1 MSLEAHIEA
10 LKVKHSTL
18 ETKIEQENNRPMPDD
33 ALVHTLKR
41 EKLHVKDEIER
52 LKH

>member
-10 LKVKHSTL
+10 LKEKHAVL
-18 ETKIEQENNRPMPDD
+18 EMKIEEENNRPMPDD
-33 ALVHTLKR
+33 AVVHTLKR

-52 LKH
+52 LRH

>member
-10 LKVKHSTL
+10 LKEKHAVL
-18 ETKIEQENNRPMPDD
+18 ETKIEAESSRPMPDD

-52 LKH
+52 LRH

>member
-10 LKVKHSTL
+10 LKEKHAVL
-18 ETKIEQENNRPMPDD
+18 ETKIEAENNRPMPDD

-52 LKH
+52 LRH

>member
-10 LKVKHSTL
+10 LKEKHAVL
-18 ETKIEQENNRPMPDD
+18 ETKIEEENNRPMPDD
-33 ALVHTLKR
+33 SRVLTLKR

-52 LKH
+52 LMH